1 MNEARALVGQDPVI
15 QEKGVP
21 FWTERLFVN
30 RALGSASIYSFSG
43 WRSIGLRPT
52 RSGAGFICA
61 TISTATLFLPP
72 PV

>member
-1 MNEARALVGQDPVI
+1 MNAARALVGQDPVI

-30 RALGSASIYSFSG
+30 RALGPARIYSVSG
-43 WRSIGLRPT
+43 WRSTGLIRT
-52 RSGAGFICA
+52 FSGSGFICA
-61 TISTATLFLPP
+61 IISTATLFLPP